1 MLLEHDGDIFR
12 DCPLHISL
20 AHAVSEDLSMH
31 AGLARKFKAKFGR
44 VEFLRSQMKTVGT
57 CAILPLRNRYLFYL
71 VTKPRFYQKP
81 TYCSVRKAFQSLKHH
96 LDELGLKQ
104 IAIPGHICCGLDRL
118 NWEKIKQILGMVF
131 DRSDIDVHVFHI

>member
-57 CAILPLRNRYLFYL
+57 CAILPLKTRYLFYL

-81 TYCSVRKAFQSLKHH
+81 TYYSVRRAFQSLKHH

-118 NWEKIKQILGMVF
+118 DWASIKQILRMVF
-131 DRSDIDVHVFHI
+131 ERSDIEVHVFHI